1 VYDTGRSKRF
11 MALKAPIHQFT
22 ETRTIHISGRDFLY
36 VSNLI
41 SAFRLL
47 IVPVLFWLIYR
58 KSYKL
63 AIVVGGIAVV
73 SDLLDGFFAR
83 VLNQHSELG
92 YILDPVADKFA
103 IGAGIFAL
111 VLSNSTFPI
120 WAFAAVIFRD
130 VAIVLGNAYL
140 AYKAKMITRSNWWG
154 KCTSF
159 SLSIAVI
166 LYLIRPIRPHL
177 FPEWLDFLMLCVALV
192 FVVIS
197 TVSYARHMFRM
208 LKLDS
213 IQTNA
218 AHQTHNK
225 S

>member
-1 VYDTGRSKRF
+1 
-11 MALKAPIHQFT
+11 MAFKAPIHQFT

-36 VSNLI
+36 ISNLI
-41 SAFRLL
+41 STFRLL
-47 IVPVLFWLIYR
+47 IAPLIFWVIY
-58 KSYKL
+58 KGNYKL
-63 AIVVGGIAVV
+63 AVVIGGVAIV

-92 YILDPVADKFA
+92 YILDPVADKVA

-111 VLSNSTFPI
+111 VLSHSTFPI

-130 VAIVLGNAYL
+130 IAIVLGNVYL

-166 LYLIRPIRPHL
+166 LYLIRPIQPNL
-177 FPEWLDFLMLCVALV
+177 FPVWIDFFALCFALV
-192 FVVIS
+192 FVGIS
-197 TVSYARHMFRM
+197 AVSYARHMLRV
-208 LKLDS
+208 LKTEVTD
-213 IQTNA
+213 
-218 AHQTHNK
+218 
-225 S
+225 

>member
-1 VYDTGRSKRF
+1 
-11 MALKAPIHQFT
+11 MAFKAPIHQFT

-36 VSNLI
+36 ISNLI
-41 SAFRLL
+41 STFRLL
-47 IVPVLFWLIYR
+47 IVPVLFWLIYQ
-58 KSYKL
+58 KSYAL

-92 YILDPVADKFA
+92 YILDPIADKVA

-111 VLSNSTFPI
+111 VLSSTTFPV
-120 WAFAAVIFRD
+120 WAFAAVVFRD
-130 VAIVLGNAYL
+130 VAIVLGNVYL

-166 LYLIRPIRPHL
+166 LYLIRPIQPEL
-177 FPEWLDFLMLCVALV
+177 FPMWLDFFTLCIALV

-197 TVSYARHMFRM
+197 AVSYARHMFRV
-208 LKLDS
+208 LKTEVTD
-213 IQTNA
+213 
-218 AHQTHNK
+218 
-225 S
+225 

>member
-1 VYDTGRSKRF
+1 

-36 VSNLI
+36 ISNLI
-41 SAFRLL
+41 SMFRLL
-47 IVPVLFWLIYR
+47 IAPLIFWVIY
-58 KSYKL
+58 KGNYEL
-63 AIVVGGIAVV
+63 AVVIGGIAIV

-111 VLSNSTFPI
+111 VLSNTTFPK

-130 VAIVLGNAYL
+130 VAIVLGNVYL

-166 LYLIRPIRPHL
+166 LYLIRAIQPNL
-177 FPEWLDFLMLCVALV
+177 FPERIAFFTLCVALV

-197 TVSYARHMFRM
+197 AVSYARHMFRV
-208 LKLDS
+208 LKTEA
-213 IQTNA
+213 IQTKVK
-218 AHQTHNK
+218 H
-225 S
+225 

>member
-1 VYDTGRSKRF
+1 
-11 MALKAPIHQFT
+11 MAFKAPIHQFT

-36 VSNLI
+36 ISNLI
-41 SAFRLL
+41 STFRLL
-47 IVPVLFWLIYR
+47 ITPVLFWLIYQ
-58 KSYKL
+58 KSYAL
-63 AIVVGGIAVV
+63 AVVVGGIAVI

-92 YILDPVADKFA
+92 YILDPVADKVA

-130 VAIVLGNAYL
+130 IAIVLGNVYL

-166 LYLIRPIRPHL
+166 LYLIRPIQPKL
-177 FPEWLDFLMLCVALV
+177 FPVWIDFFALCFALV
-192 FVVIS
+192 FVGIS
-197 TVSYARHMFRM
+197 AVSYARHMFRV
-208 LKLDS
+208 LKTEVTD
-213 IQTNA
+213 
-218 AHQTHNK
+218 
-225 S
+225 

>member
-1 VYDTGRSKRF
+1 

-36 VSNLI
+36 ISNLI
-41 SAFRLL
+41 STFRLL
-47 IVPVLFWLIYR
+47 IAPLLFWLIYR
-58 KSYKL
+58 GSYKL
-63 AIVVGGIAVV
+63 AIVVGGVAVV

-92 YILDPVADKFA
+92 YILDPIADKFA

-111 VLSNSTFPI
+111 VLSNSNFPK
-120 WAFAAVIFRD
+120 WAFAAVLLRD
-130 VAIVLGNAYL
+130 IAIVLGNVYL

-166 LYLIRPIRPHL
+166 FYLIRPIQPKL
-177 FPEWLDFLMLCVALV
+177 FPVWIDFFTLCVALV

-197 TVSYARHMFRM
+197 AVSYARHMFHV
-208 LKLDS
+208 LKTES
-213 IQTNA
+213 IQTNTT
-218 AHQTHNK
+218 QNYNK
-225 S
+225 N